1 MTAHVGRGRRC
12 LVACDASPR
21 TASGR
26 RCCWGESDRRVMA
39 AMREDWG
46 RCGSARARDPRAA
59 RIMMRWALVGLMGLM
74 GLMGLDGPDAPRW
87 AECAEMGRMRRDGP
101 NAPRWARDRTA
112 TGTGGSRFASR
123 DARTAGVTAAVDALV
138 VLTPTVRCSCSA
150 SRFGVH
156 PVHRVHSVHVPARR
170 AKRAAI
176 L

>member
-46 RCGSARARDPRAA
+46 RCGSALARDPRAA

-101 NAPRWARDRTA
+101 DAPRWAECA
-112 TGTGGSRFASR
+112 EMG
-123 DARTAGVTAAVDALV
+123 
-138 VLTPTVRCSCSA
+138 P
-150 SRFGVH
+150 
-156 PVHRVHSVHVPARR
+156 
-170 AKRAAI
+170 
-176 L
+176 